1 MSVEEFLRYLIHIP
15 VLEEVWAKF
24 ELCGFCFIAIFAD
37 NLFCN
42 VTPVSSEEAVGQGHA
57 KGMSSISIQGL
68 REEEGCWEGGGE
80 ALLELHV
87 VPL

>member
-1 MSVEEFLRYLIHIP
+1 MLRNFYLTLFIS
-15 VLEEVWAKF
+15 LFWKRF
-24 ELCGFCFIAIFAD
+24 GQSELCGFCFIAIFAD
-37 NLFCN
+37 NLVCN
-42 VTPVSSEEAVGQGHA
+42 VTPVTSEEAVGQGHA